1 MNRQFQIL
9 FFVLFAGQMGTVT
22 ADKDTLTLRRL
33 LTAWKDYEG
42 IAITAS
48 ATQETPGKPTKQMRL
63 RITFGESGDPQRLR
77 PISVESLV
85 PNPGEPHIDDAEIT
99 DAFAVVTDGIVGT
112 FQRKYITKQPPRLR
126 TSQMIMM
133 PGTGLGQVPFS
144 LYHNGLQMGITG
156 GPMDQEFG
164 TVELAEKNL
173 RLQVLGDDEF
183 LGFPAKHIRYKYDKT
198 RRPEAGELTVEML
211 VATEPTVQVL
221 KVLRVESSIPAIE
234 KTTREILESRSIQ
247 KLEVIEGM
255 LIPTEFEINFSLGS
269 FFVTVEDVHRLPEGH
284 HGLWE
289 LDAPTGTEFAGPA
302 QSYVQKISGHERVR
316 HGASKLPYT
325 TAESDKIRQYLIAHD
340 TPVASQISLTKILF
354 YLANIAAI
362 AFLARVGYQRIR
374 SPVSATTR

>member
-1 MNRQFQIL
+1 M
-9 FFVLFAGQMGTVT
+9 
-22 ADKDTLTLRRL
+22 RRL
-33 LTAWKDYEG
+33 LCMSFIVLFIFPKPFAVADQDALSLNSLLMGWRDYEG
-42 IAITAS
+42 VAITANAIYTVS
-48 ATQETPGKPTKQMRL
+48 GKPTEKMRL
-63 RITFGESGDPQRLR
+63 RITYGESGDPQRLR

-126 TSQMIMM
+126 TSQMIMT

-284 HGLWE
+284 HGLWK
-289 LDAPTGTEFAGPA
+289 LDCPTGTEFAGPA
-302 QSYVQKISGHERVR
+302 QSYVQKIVRHDRVR
-316 HGASKLPYT
+316 RGVSKVPYT
-325 TAESDKIRQYLIAHD
+325 TTESDKIRQYLIAHQA
-340 TPVASQISLTKILF
+340 PVTSDISWKKVLL
-354 YLANIAAI
+354 YLANASAI
-362 AFLARVGYQRIR
+362 ALLAWVGYRRFLHQPNGR
-374 SPVSATTR
+374 T